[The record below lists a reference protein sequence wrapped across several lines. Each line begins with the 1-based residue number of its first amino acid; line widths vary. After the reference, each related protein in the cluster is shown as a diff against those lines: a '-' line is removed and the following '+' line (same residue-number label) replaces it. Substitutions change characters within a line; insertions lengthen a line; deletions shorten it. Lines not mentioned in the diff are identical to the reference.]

1 MLTALL
7 LLGVLGGEVDVGS
20 GPIIA
25 PPASTVA
32 ALSVPSSGAIGND
45 IPLGAYQWARPL
57 DPADR
62 APYAFSFAALLAT
75 GEEIADIVR
84 LTVSAAGAALGL
96 EIDTSL
102 GRVPIISDDG
112 TTVQLWFC
120 VADAFQENVAFSG
133 AGVRIPIAFLVE
145 TNSSPF
151 KRYER
156 TAVLTVRQ
164 Q

>member
-1 MLTALL
+1 MTALL
-7 LLGVLGGEVDVGS
+7 LLGVLGGEVDVGT

-25 PPASTVA
+25 QPASTVA
-32 ALSVPSSGAIGND
+32 ALSVPAAGAVGND

-62 APYAFSFAALLAT
+62 APYAFSFAQLLAP

-84 LTVSAAGAALGL
+84 LTMSAAGAALGL
-96 EIDTSL
+96 EIDTSP
-102 GRVPIISDDG
+102 GRIPIIGEDG
-112 TTVQLWFC
+112 NAVQVWFR
-120 VADAFQENVAFSG
+120 VDEAFQENAAFTG